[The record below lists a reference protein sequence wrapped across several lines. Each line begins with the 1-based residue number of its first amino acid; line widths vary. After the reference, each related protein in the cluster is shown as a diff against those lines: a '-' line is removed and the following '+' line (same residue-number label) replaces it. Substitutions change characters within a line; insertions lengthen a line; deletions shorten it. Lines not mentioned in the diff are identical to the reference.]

1 MTQNNSAGLYSILSV
16 LADNKQSRP
25 LYHFSN
31 VDHEAAEFFGKFAAH
46 VGANPSDVS
55 IYGANDG
62 VALEISRR
70 AADYLVSGLYPA
82 MPRLKKGRAPS
93 GKLAL
98 NRSNA
103 IRGGR
108 YAMDSVA
115 DGNQKGGQ
123 VYRLAFIAAR
133 RAVKTVVNKEC
144 TPRLLDIQ
152 RQFAHFDKDARD
164 IRGTL
169 SDAFD
174 LVQTAA
180 VSILDTIPENWKLTS
195 DAWAVYVSACL
206 ARREEFD
213 GMPTQAAKTWGAALR
228 AARNLI
234 ANHSANKGRKVVRV
248 VRDVQEQPVTITTAD
263 GETTVYRP
271 TGNDGKPR
279 RVTLDSCT
287 GYAVETL
294 SLSPIEGNP
303 EQYAAYLEKRKD
315 GGAAAEL
322 EESFTGV
329 AFVQACRE
337 AGLKDDSKE
346 IAKLRL
352 LGYNQTDI
360 AAAVGISQQTVSRR
374 LEKIANALAKTP
386 TYRDTDA
393 ERRVLG
399 MPIQYPYVK
408 PAEAAIIPEY
418 AIIPQYDETDSE
430 RAARLY
436 LDCVKMW

>member
-93 GKLAL
+93 GKSAL

-123 VYRLAFIAAR
+123 VYQLAFIAAR

-180 VSILDTIPENWKLTS
+180 VAILDTIPESWNFTS

-271 TGNDGKPR
+271 TGNNGKPR

-337 AGLKDDSKE
+337 AALTDTEEFVTKLRAVGLTYRE
-346 IAKLRL
+346 IAPHIGKTFKTAQNYMEKAAKKL
-352 LGYNQTDI
+352 
-360 AAAVGISQQTVSRR
+360 
-374 LEKIANALAKTP
+374 ALTP

-393 ERRVLG
+393 ARRVLG
-399 MPIQYPYVK
+399 LPTKYLYVK
-408 PAEAAIIPEY
+408 PVEAPIIPKC
-418 AIIPQYDETDSE
+418 AIIPQYNETNSE

-436 LDCVKMW
+436 MDCVAAW